1 MDAGAHRRVPDQPGQ
16 LDFSGLVRTYIVHA
30 PAGVSHPVG
39 VVVNLRGGG
48 GTGRGEEALAADYGV
63 DPGRIFASGI
73 SNGAFMTNRLACDRA
88 DLSAAIAP
96 VSGTLG
102 VNVGCAPSR
111 PVAVLETHG
120 TADPIVPFDG
130 GPMIGRGGPST
141 IVSAPSMID
150 RWREIDGCHGVPTE
164 DVLPSVGDG
173 TEVHRFSS
181 TACSGG
187 TAAVF
192 MQVDNG
198 GHTWP
203 CGTQYM
209 PKAIIGRP
217 ATPSTPPKPAGSSS
231 PATPNKPGALT
242 PSHSLRRG
250 LQTGAARSAV

>member
-1 MDAGAHRRVPDQPGQ
+1 
-16 LDFSGLVRTYIVHA
+16 
-30 PAGVSHPVG
+30 
-39 VVVNLRGGG
+39 
-48 GTGRGEEALAADYGV
+48 
-63 DPGRIFASGI
+63 
-73 SNGAFMTNRLACDRA
+73 MTNRLACDRA
-88 DLSAAIAP
+88 DPFAAIAP

-130 GPMIGRGGPST
+130 
-141 IVSAPSMID
+141 
-150 RWREIDGCHGVPTE
+150 VPTE

-192 MQVDNG
+192 MQVDDG

-203 CGTQYM
+203 GGTQYL
-209 PKAIIGRP
+209 PKAIIGP
-217 ATPSTPPKPAGSSS
+217 T
-231 PATPNKPGALT
+231 
-242 PSHSLRRG
+242 SHAFDASETSW
-250 LQTGAARSAV
+250 QFFASHAQ